1 MKHQDTCQEKNL
13 KKKLEAKPL
22 FLYNLNMKFNPKA
35 FFIDLDGTAFDTRVD
50 GHHAISEEN
59 KKAIIE
65 TNKTTPVIISTGRHV
80 RNALPL
86 IQELGLKYAVCQN
99 GAQIVDIKG
108 NIIEKHN
115 FPGPIAERILKIMM
129 DQKMMIKPND
139 DGIFYGAKFPYGVI
153 TRHIGFKTHKRYDF
167 EHTKEFTKL
176 VFSGAGKKKIAR
188 LNEELKEKFPS
199 LSIVTSGN
207 GYTIEVT
214 SGEATKGQAN
224 VAVAKLLGFKPMETA
239 HIGDSMNDST
249 CKDKTILVAMANSN
263 PKLIEMADWTAP
275 SYKPAG
281 LAKVLL
287 NKEVI
292 RNK

>member
-1 MKHQDTCQEKNL
+1 M

-22 FLYNLNMKFNPKA
+22 FLYNFIMKFNPKA
-35 FFIDLDGTAFDTRVD
+35 YFIDLDGTAFDVRVE

-65 TNKTTPVIISTGRHV
+65 ANKKTPVIISTGRHV
-80 RNALPL
+80 KNALPL

-99 GAQIVDIKG
+99 GAQIVDNKG
-108 NIIEKHN
+108 NIVEKHN
-115 FPGPIAERILKIMM
+115 FPGPIAENILKIMM
-129 DQKMMIKPND
+129 NNKMMIKPND
-139 DGIFYGAKFPYGVI
+139 DGIFYGAKFPYGLI
-153 TRHIGFKTHKRYDF
+153 TRYVGFKTHNKYDF

-176 VFSGAGKKKIAR
+176 VFSGARKKKIAKLR
-188 LNEELKEKFPS
+188 EQLSKEFPS

-214 SGEATKGQAN
+214 SGKATKGQAN
-224 VAVAKLLGFKPMETA
+224 STVAKLLGFKPMETA

-263 PKLIEMADWTAP
+263 PKLLAMADWIGP

-281 LAKVLL
+281 LAKILL
-287 NKEVI
+287 NKELKE
-292 RNK
+292 NK

>member
-1 MKHQDTCQEKNL
+1 
-13 KKKLEAKPL
+13 
-22 FLYNLNMKFNPKA
+22 MKFNPQA
-35 FFIDLDGTAFDTRVD
+35 YFIDLDGTAFDTRVD
-50 GHHAISEEN
+50 GHHAISEKN

-65 TNKTTPVIISTGRHV
+65 TNKKIPVIISTGRHV
-80 RNALPL
+80 KNALPL

-129 DQKMMIKPND
+129 NNKMMIKPND
-139 DGIFYGAKFPYGVI
+139 DGIFYGAKFPYGI
-153 TRHIGFKTHKRYDF
+153 IARHVGFKTHKKYDF

-176 VFSGAGKKKIAR
+176 VFSGARKNKIAK
-188 LNEELKEKFPS
+188 LNAELSEQFPS

-214 SGEATKGQAN
+214 SGKATKGQAN
-224 VAVAKLLGFKPMETA
+224 VTVAKLLGLKPKEAA

-249 CKDKTILVAMANSN
+249 CKGKMMLVAMANSN
-263 PKLIEMADWTAP
+263 PKLIKMADWLAP

-281 LAKVLL
+281 LSKILL
-287 NKEVI
+287 NKEVVM
-292 RNK
+292 NK